1 MMNDDITQRPN
12 RIPWPPILAVG
23 AVLAAWILEAVWPTG
38 EILDGAG
45 RWARVTGILVAATGL
60 GFDLAAMLTLHRA
73 RTNILPHRAA
83 GHLVTNGVF
92 ALSRNPIYL
101 GNTLLLLGL
110 ALALHSPWLLV
121 TALVAAV
128 LVNQLAI
135 KREERHLAAR
145 FGTLFAQYRQR
156 VPRWFGFPRRR

>member
-23 AVLAAWILEAVWPTG
+23 AVFAAWILEAVWPTG
-38 EILDGAG
+38 EMLDGAG

-60 GFDLAAMLTLHRA
+60 GFDLAAMLTMHRA

-92 ALSRNPIYL
+92 ALSRSPFI
-101 GNTLLLLGL
+101 L
-110 ALALHSPWLLV
+110 ATRCCCSVWRWRCTRRGYWLPHWL
-121 TALVAAV
+121 
-128 LVNQLAI
+128 
-135 KREERHLAAR
+135 R
-145 FGTLFAQYRQR
+145 
-156 VPRWFGFPRRR
+156 PCW